1 MYTID
6 RILDLYIHNKKEAR
20 FKNLDLSF
28 RSENPKPTNV
38 HNTRKCQSL
47 VV

>member
-6 RILDLYIHNKKEAR
+6 WILDLYIHNKKEAR

-28 RSENPKPTNV
+28 RPKTY
-38 HNTRKCQSL
+38 KCAQL
-47 VV
+47 